1 MKSRYWFIS
10 IIVLLLTCSYL
21 LYYFYEA
28 EKSRKIEEIFG
39 HQKIHAKQAA
49 RSFYELFDKWNSI
62 LFYLARDRD
71 VIETNE
77 KGKYDLNL
85 LLGVFKNEI
94 KGITRTDKNGKIIYT
109 VPDYSNSIGADISK
123 QKHVAK
129 ILKNHRPVVSDVFLA
144 VQGYRA
150 IVIHYPV
157 FKNGKFDGSIAFL
170 IDFGKITKKILDDIK
185 IGKSGYAIMI
195 SQGGIELYC
204 PIRDHIGKSIFETAK
219 DFPDQLMMAK
229 RMVAGE
235 EGTARYTYDR
245 TLDKIKLVKKIAY
258 FLPITIGDSFWSVAV
273 VYSEDEITSSLVDFR
288 SKLILIFA
296 LIFLGGVSI
305 SYFGFKAWGIVKET
319 EARKSI
325 EKNLLESEE
334 RYRSI
339 STVASDYMFSSR
351 LQPDGSLK
359 HNWVAG
365 AFETI
370 TGYTY
375 NEYVARGGWL
385 AALHP
390 DDLKQDEED
399 MKKLLNNEKVISEI
413 RTIAKNGNIVWVRVY
428 AHPVW
433 DEKNNR
439 LLAITGAVQDIT
451 SRKKAEEELKKLY
464 KATEQSP
471 ASIIIT
477 NIKGEIEY
485 VNETFKKVSGYA
497 LDEVIGKYLRILNP
511 ERNKDSKQIWD
522 TIFSGSEWRG
532 EYLNKKK
539 DGSTYWESTLISPI
553 KSDDGK
559 ITNII
564 AIQED
569 ISEKKKN
576 YEELI
581 LAKEKAENA
590 NRVKNIFLANM
601 SHELRTPLIGILG
614 YSEMLK
620 NDLQQEDKKE
630 MAMGILR
637 SGNRLLNTLNLIL
650 DLTKF
655 ESDRFE
661 LNLKKINLVDEIKI
675 AYETFKG
682 AAMDKKLDFL
692 LRLENETLLAKMDER
707 MFKIILENLINNAI
721 KFTSKGSITIIA
733 GIENNKIIFI
743 RIEDTGIGIAKEHH
757 DVIFE
762 EFRQVSE
769 GINRDYQG
777 TGLGLS
783 ITKKYVEILNGNIS
797 VESMLGEGSVFT
809 IRFPV
814 YDDISNA

>member
-21 LYYFYEA
+21 FYFFYEA

-49 RSFYELFDKWNSI
+49 RSFYELFDKWNSV
-62 LFYLARDRD
+62 LFYLARDHD
-71 VIETNE
+71 IIEMNE

-94 KGITRTDKNGKIIYT
+94 KGITRTNKVGKIIYT
-109 VPDYSNSIGADISK
+109 IPYYSNSIGADISK
-123 QKHVAK
+123 QKHVSR
-129 ILKNHRPVVSDVFLA
+129 ILKNHQPVVSDVFMA

-150 IVIHYPV
+150 IVIHYPI
-157 FKNGKFDGSIAFL
+157 FKNGVFDGTIAFS

-195 SQGGIELYC
+195 SKGGIELYC

-219 DFPDQLMMAK
+219 DFPDQIEMAK
-229 RMVAGE
+229 QMVAGK
-235 EGTARYTYDR
+235 EGTAIYHYNR

-273 VYSEDEITSSLVDFR
+273 VFSEDEITSSIADFR
-288 SKLILIFA
+288 NKLIIIFA

-305 SYFGFKAWGIVKET
+305 SYFGFKGWGVLKET

-339 STVASDYMFSSR
+339 STVASDYMFSSKM
-351 LQPDGSLK
+351 QPDGSLT

-375 NEYVARGGWL
+375 KEYVARGGWR
-385 AALHP
+385 ASLHP

-439 LLAITGAVQDIT
+439 LQAITGAVQDIT
-451 SRKKAEEELKKLY
+451 TRKKAEEELKKLN

-471 ASIIIT
+471 ASIVIT

-485 VNETFKKVSGYA
+485 VNETFKRISGYT
-497 LDEVIGKYLRILNP
+497 LEEIMGKYLRILNP
-511 ERNKDSKQIWD
+511 ERNSNCEEIWK
-522 TIFSGSEWRG
+522 TILSGLEWRG
-532 EYLNKKK
+532 EYQNKKK
-539 DGSTYWESTLISPI
+539 DGAPYWESTLISPI
-553 KSDDGK
+553 KGDDGK
-559 ITNII
+559 ITHFI

-569 ISEKKKN
+569 ITEKKKTF
-576 YEELI
+576 EELI
-581 LAKEKAENA
+581 IAKEKAENA

-620 NDLQQEDKKE
+620 NELQQEDKKE
-630 MAMGILR
+630 MATGILR

-661 LNLKKINLVDEIKI
+661 LNMKRVNLVDEIKI
-675 AYETFKG
+675 AYEIFKG
-682 AAMDKKLDFL
+682 AAMDKKLNFY
-692 LRLENETLLAKMDER
+692 LRIEADTLIAKMDER

-721 KFTSKGSITIIA
+721 KFTNEGSITIIA
-733 GIENNKIIFI
+733 GTEDNNTIFI

-757 DVIFE
+757 DIIFE

-783 ITKKYVEILNGNIS
+783 ITKKYIEILNGTIS

-814 YDDISNA
+814 DEDASEV